1 MNLPTP
7 PVIEG
12 QYLVNGEILVTV
24 SGRLLDPVRSQQVR
38 NYSTGGFEWGY
49 GGSGP
54 AQLALALLLEAGLPD
69 EIAKAHCQAF
79 TWDVVS
85 SLDSSYFRLPVAVVK
100 NWILYNVAAVEVAT
114 SA

>member
-12 QYLVNGEILVTV
+12 QHLLNGEILVTV
-24 SGRLLDPVRSQQVR
+24 AGRPLDPVRSQQVR
-38 NYSTGGFEWGY
+38 NYSAGGFEWGY

-69 EIAKAHCQAF
+69 EVAKAHCQTF
-79 TWDVVS
+79 KWDVFA
-85 SLDSSYFRLPVAVVK
+85 SLDASHFRLPVAVVK
-100 NWILYNVAAVEVAT
+100 DWVWRAREN
-114 SA
+114 